1 MKKTKSAREFWKQQT
16 KARGFTLIELLVV
29 IAIIAILAGMLL
41 PALAKAKSKAR
52 KINCVSN
59 LKQWD
64 LIWRF
69 YADENEGKFS
79 NGDIGWARGEWVH
92 ALAHHYAEKPWLL
105 LCPDAKHRR
114 AKGSTRTEQK
124 LPIHIPKSS
133 GRVSDWGGPHT
144 AYDLPAYHPKVNQLP
159 PNQRWQWRTSSYANN
174 NWVYDPLPNATA
186 IQNRLAVDHWGSFDK
201 IGGHSPTEIP
211 LFMDAMWRG
220 GGPAH
225 PRASGYSGD
234 HAYPAAKDYAPRWN
248 GEWTQHR
255 YGGESAH
262 FAIARHGQ
270 GINIAFFDGHVGS
283 TTSPKQIWS
292 FQWHRRYRKVPQDR
306 NKTFPAWM
314 N

>member
-1 MKKTKSAREFWKQQT
+1 MKKTKSAEEFWKQQT

-41 PALAKAKSKAR
+41 PALAKAKAKAR

-69 YADENEGKFS
+69 YADENDGKFS

-124 LPIHIPKSS
+124 LPIDETQN
-133 GRVSDWGGPHT
+133 VVNYGGPHT
-144 AYDLPAYHPKVNQLP
+144 AYIHGGLGLNKSTIE
-159 PNQRWQWRTSSYANN
+159 WRISSYANN

-186 IQNRLAVDHWGSFDK
+186 IQGRQAVDHWGSFDK

-225 PRASGYSGD
+225 PRASGYSSD
-234 HAYPAAKDYAPRWN
+234 HAYPANKDLAPNYN
-248 GEWTQHR
+248 GQWFGAGH
-255 YGGESAH
+255 ESAH
-262 FAIARHGQ
+262 FAIARHGR

>member
-1 MKKTKSAREFWKQQT
+1 MKKTKAAREFWKQPT

-41 PALAKAKSKAR
+41 PALAKAKAKAR

-79 NGDIGWARGEWVH
+79 NGDIGWARGEWIH
-92 ALAHHYAEKPWLL
+92 ALVHHYQEKPWLL

-114 AKGSTRTEQK
+114 ASGGSRTEEK
-124 LPIHIPKSS
+124 RPIDATQN
-133 GRVSDWGGPHT
+133 VAEYGGPHT
-144 AYDLPAYHPKVNQLP
+144 AYIQGGLGLNKSTIE
-159 PNQRWQWRTSSYANN
+159 WRISSYANN
-174 NWVYDPLPNATA
+174 NWVYDPLPGGNNH
-186 IQNRLAVDHWGSFDK
+186 IQNRLKVDHWGSFDN

-220 GGPAH
+220 GGPDDAI
-225 PRASGYSGD
+225 
-234 HAYPAAKDYAPRWN
+234 AAKDYAPRWN

-262 FAIARHGQ
+262 FAIARHGR

>member
-1 MKKTKSAREFWKQQT
+1 MKKTKSAREFWKQPT

-41 PALAKAKSKAR
+41 PALAKAKSQAR

-92 ALAHHYAEKPWLL
+92 ALAHHYEEKPWLL

-124 LPIHIPKSS
+124 LPIETPQPS
-133 GRVSDWGGPHT
+133 GRVELWGGPHT
-144 AYDLPAYHPKVNQLP
+144 AYDLPAYHPKVNRLP
-159 PNQRWQWRTSSYANN
+159 SNELWKWRTSSYANN
-174 NWVYDPLPNATA
+174 NWVYDPLPGGNPH
-186 IQNRLAVDHWGSFDK
+186 IQQRLKVDHWGSFDK

-211 LFMDAMWRG
+211 LFMDSMWRG
-220 GGPAH
+220 GGPDDDMANKDQA
-225 PRASGYSGD
+225 PTYNGQWFNFGY
-234 HAYPAAKDYAPRWN
+234 
-248 GEWTQHR
+248 
-255 YGGESAH
+255 ESAH
-262 FAIARHGQ
+262 FAIARHGR